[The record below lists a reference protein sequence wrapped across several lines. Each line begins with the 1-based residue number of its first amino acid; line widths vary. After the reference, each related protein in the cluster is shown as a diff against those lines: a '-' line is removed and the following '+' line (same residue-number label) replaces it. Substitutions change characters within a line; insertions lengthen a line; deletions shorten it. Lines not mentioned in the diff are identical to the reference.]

1 MRVLIS
7 VLILSILGGCA
18 KKSTT
23 SSTSSMEN
31 YRKLAYESL
40 KVEPVQFS
48 ENSGKDFVLATY
60 YKNESNVSDAGTL
73 NYVIINIAEEKVLKK
88 GVLPQGNIKWISDY
102 ELEIFSPPGI
112 PKDHAETA
120 DDYTTIYNVKTGK
133 TTNKKG
139 ANY

>member
-7 VLILSILGGCA
+7 LLIISIIGGCA
-18 KKSTT
+18 KQSTT
-23 SSTSSMEN
+23 SSNSSMEN

-48 ENSGKDFVLATY
+48 ENSENDYVLATY
-60 YKNESNVSDAGTL
+60 YKNESNVTGDGTL
-73 NYVIINIAEEKVLKK
+73 KYVIINIAEEKVVKK
-88 GVLPQGNIKWISDY
+88 GGLPQGNIKWISDY
-102 ELEIFSPPGI
+102 EVEIFSPPGI
-112 PKDHAETA
+112 PKDQTETA
-120 DDYTTIYNVKTGK
+120 DDYKTIYNVKNGT